1 MLRILHSRVSTFST
15 GMKPRSHPS
24 ETSSTRPQLLF
35 HALPG
40 FVLLFLEEE
49 EVDDETDSGAINYP
63 KGDEERV
70 TSACR
75 PGIYATG
82 GRESVLASIVPLT
95 IFPEF
100 RSSNSR
106 NAECPKNWRKMR
118 VYGVVEWS
126 RIFNSDSSPT
136 RKRETDRRV
145 CKRPC

>member
-1 MLRILHSRVSTFST
+1 
-15 GMKPRSHPS
+15 MKARSHPS

-82 GRESVLASIVPLT
+82 GEGECSRVDRSPHY
-95 IFPEF
+95 FPGI
-100 RSSNSR
+100 SLL
-106 NAECPKNWRKMR
+106 
-118 VYGVVEWS
+118 
-126 RIFNSDSSPT
+126 
-136 RKRETDRRV
+136 
-145 CKRPC
+145 